1 MKLVPS
7 ISMTTR
13 VVEKADSMSTT
24 MQLPPSSP
32 SSEVDDDVSHINDK
46 SREAE
51 SSAASDT
58 DLAIYADNDDD
69 EQQHSM
75 KKKIFGKKKIMRRK
89 KYTKNSTNTS
99 TGGTAADNAIL
110 HGAPSSPDEPLSG
123 LDDSI
128 VGSPPQT
135 NIHQHKQKRQK
146 VLTDNQIQN
155 LPYIYL

>member
-1 MKLVPS
+1 
-7 ISMTTR
+7 
-13 VVEKADSMSTT
+13 

-32 SSEVDDDVSHINDK
+32 SSEVDDDVSYIHNE

-89 KYTKNSTNTS
+89 KYTKNSNTTS
-99 TGGTAADNAIL
+99 AGGAAADNAML
-110 HGAPSSPDEPLSG
+110 HGIPSSPDEPSG

-135 NIHQHKQKRQK
+135 NIHQHQQKRPPRHRAK
-146 VLTDNQIQN
+146 ATTILYPAKKYMDDSESD
-155 LPYIYL
+155 YL

>member
-1 MKLVPS
+1 
-7 ISMTTR
+7 
-13 VVEKADSMSTT
+13 MSTT

-75 KKKIFGKKKIMRRK
+75 KKKIFGKKKVMRRK
-89 KYTKNSTNTS
+89 KYTKNSNNAS
-99 TGGTAADNAIL
+99 AGGTATDNTML
-110 HGAPSSPDEPLSG
+110 HGLPSSPDEPSG

-135 NIHQHKQKRQK
+135 NIHQHHNKQKRPPRQRATK
-146 VLTDNQIQN
+146 AVMYPANKYMDDSESD
-155 LPYIYL
+155 YL